1 MSRVK
6 LSPDM
11 QPHQQRVVDEKTELD
26 AKRQK
31 LESFLGGSVYQSL
44 GDEERILLVEQSEV
58 MKCYSD
64 ILGRRIALFT

>member
-1 MSRVK
+1 
-6 LSPDM
+6 M